1 VTWELWIPLLVALIT
16 VTGGI
21 MTWSLTERARRAQ
34 EEYSRRE
41 ARYSALVG
49 TLHGFYVDTTSPELR
64 GKFIAELELAW
75 LYCPDD
81 VIRKGYGFLNSVQVG
96 SKATEAEQKLAL
108 GEFVSAIRQDLL
120 SRERVR
126 TTALKPSEFQTLGP
140 TMTGG
145 RK

>member
-96 SKATEAEQKLAL
+96 SNGDSGVSRTPIPRQGGHAFHGKPDTGSTGRRTLIPLDCGHRRAT
-108 GEFVSAIRQDLL
+108 
-120 SRERVR
+120 
-126 TTALKPSEFQTLGP
+126 
-140 TMTGG
+140 
-145 RK
+145 